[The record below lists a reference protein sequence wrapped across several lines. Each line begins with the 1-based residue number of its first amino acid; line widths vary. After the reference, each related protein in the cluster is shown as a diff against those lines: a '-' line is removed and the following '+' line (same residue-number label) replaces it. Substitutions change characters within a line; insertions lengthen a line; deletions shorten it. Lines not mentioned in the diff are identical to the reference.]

1 MPDLELVRSQW
12 APGCWEIIYDVRYKS
27 DLNIWINKFCPRI
40 HGYRYT
46 QKRWSSMIRDVWKS
60 ETFFT
65 ISSPGRQGVGGLG
78 LWRGNNP
85 LWEVYLIQFTI
96 NGWCKNRFWWQFHQF
111 YCSTC
116 FCPVWTPRS
125 GSLPPWS
132 PSLAWRHLEQTIYS
146 EMRIIIS
153 IVSKHK
159 WIVISPSSWDLNLLI
174 SVR

>member
-65 ISSPGRQGVGGLG
+65 ISSPGRQGVGGLS
-78 LWRGNNP
+78 LWLGSGGITLYGRFIWSNLQLMADVRIGFDGSFINFTARHVSVLCGP
-85 LWEVYLIQFTI
+85 HAVAHFPPDHHPSPGVTSSKQFTQR
-96 NGWCKNRFWWQFHQF
+96 W
-111 YCSTC
+111 
-116 FCPVWTPRS
+116 
-125 GSLPPWS
+125 
-132 PSLAWRHLEQTIYS
+132 E
-146 EMRIIIS
+146 
-153 IVSKHK
+153 
-159 WIVISPSSWDLNLLI
+159 
-174 SVR
+174 